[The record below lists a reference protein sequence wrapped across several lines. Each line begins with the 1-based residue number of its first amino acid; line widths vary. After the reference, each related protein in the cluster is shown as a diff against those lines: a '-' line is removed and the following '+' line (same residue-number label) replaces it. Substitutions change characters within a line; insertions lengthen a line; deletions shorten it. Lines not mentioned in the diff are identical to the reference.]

1 MLCGGGGV
9 NYVVFKRVGEE
20 TSWGTVFLPGGT
32 HNVMGEVR
40 PEAAA
45 ADVSAA
51 NARAWLQPSERG
63 ITKGAMRR
71 RRAPKVLVA
80 SLASWKPRGSKSVLI
95 AEG

>member
-1 MLCGGGGV
+1 MLSGGGGV

-45 ADVSAA
+45 AEVQPSARPSRT
-51 NARAWLQPSERG
+51 ARAAG
-63 ITKGAMRR
+63 TG
-71 RRAPKVLVA
+71 
-80 SLASWKPRGSKSVLI
+80 
-95 AEG
+95 